1 MLSKSK
7 RIIALVLC
15 ILLALP
21 LTACRRGGANSSDPN
36 SAPVGDGT
44 SIDDGVVDF
53 DDPVT
58 SGDQEG
64 TPDNT
69 VDNTV
74 DDGGVNLSGNNSNS
88 NSNNSN
94 NSNANTGNG
103 SGNNSTVG
111 TGSENSDPNPNNS
124 QDDDNDN
131 NSNGGGNNSTTESDG
146 EKEESEPTTSKTTVV
161 ASNPDLDNKDNWVQ
175 NPNPR

>member
-21 LTACRRGGANSSDPN
+21 LTACRRGGADSSAPN

-88 NSNNSN
+88 NSNSN

-146 EKEESEPTTSKTTVV
+146 EKEESKPTTSKTTVV